1 MRSQESHGG
10 WRMEEERLLFAQI
23 EAGRKENQ
31 PLKAIFAQVAA
42 ATGRKPNSVRNYYYA
57 RVKEQDLQ
65 TQALHVGAFVPFGQD
80 EIRQL
85 LRRVL
90 SAQANGISVRACTL
104 EMGDGDNKAM
114 LRYQNKYRSLLKT
127 RPDLVRQVAAELAAE
142 GVHFD
147 PYAAS
152 RQSRVGRPR
161 KESRVEAGELGRLL
175 KQVEGVDGGALL
187 EELHALALRAREQK
201 HASQETSALK
211 AYNATLRERLERQNA
226 ELEAQRERFH
236 ALLGMYQQL
245 LGANREFLSTSGI
258 AGMGSLSGY
267 VRDLSRSVAA
277 GEAALGDVS
286 S

>member
-1 MRSQESHGG
+1 MR
-10 WRMEEERLLFAQI
+10 
-23 EAGRKENQ
+23 
-31 PLKAIFAQVAA
+31 
-42 ATGRKPNSVRNYYYA
+42 
-57 RVKEQDLQ
+57 
-65 TQALHVGAFVPFGQD
+65 
-80 EIRQL
+80 
-85 LRRVL
+85 
-90 SAQANGISVRACTL
+90 
-104 EMGDGDNKAM
+104 
-114 LRYQNKYRSLLKT
+114 
-127 RPDLVRQVAAELAAE
+127 RP
-142 GVHFD
+142 G
-147 PYAAS
+147 
-152 RQSRVGRPR
+152 

-236 ALLGMYQQL
+236 ALLGMYRRL

>member
-1 MRSQESHGG
+1 MKQDMILILDLGSGEN
-10 WRMEEERLLFAQI
+10 AQ
-23 EAGRKENQ
+23 
-31 PLKAIFAQVAA
+31 L
-42 ATGRKPNSVRNYYYA
+42 A
-57 RVKEQDLQ
+57 R
-65 TQALHVGAFVPFGQD
+65 
-80 EIRQL
+80 EIRAL
-85 LRRVL
+85 
-90 SAQANGISVRACTL
+90 
-104 EMGDGDNKAM
+104 
-114 LRYQNKYRSLLKT
+114 
-127 RPDLVRQVAAELAAE
+127 
-142 GVHFD
+142 GVYSEIHPHD
-147 PYAAS
+147 IT
-152 RQSRVGRPR
+152 
-161 KESRVEAGELGRLL
+161 
-175 KQVEGVDGGALL
+175 L

-236 ALLGMYQQL
+236 ALLGMYRQL